1 MWIRLATH
9 YPFAVIKEPL
19 AYYRQLSGSM
29 SKNCQVMEES
39 FRIVIERTFESA
51 PSDLLYLKNRS
62 YGHAN
67 LCLAW
72 KALQSSDRNYKLALH
87 FQGQAISHFPQLRY
101 SRESIRLSFAI
112 AAMRLLGPHGYSRV
126 LALAYALRRRTLS
139 VG

>member
-1 MWIRLATH
+1 
-9 YPFAVIKEPL
+9 
-19 AYYRQLSGSM
+19 M
-29 SKNCQVMEES
+29 SKNCQVMEQS
-39 FRIVIERTFESA
+39 FHTVIERSFRSA
-51 PSDLLYLKNRS
+51 PLELLYLKNRS

-72 KALQSSDRNYKLALH
+72 KALQSKDRDYKLAIH
-87 FQGQAISHFPQLRY
+87 FRQQAIVHYPQLRY

-126 LALAYALRRRTLS
+126 LAMAYALRRRTLS